1 MQTIEIERDIR
12 SFLVDTFLFGKA
24 EALRDDTALLGG
36 VIDSTG
42 AVELV
47 MFLQNHFSITVE
59 DDEVA
64 VPENFASVKSVV
76 SFVEKK
82 LRNKA

>member
-1 MQTIEIERDIR
+1 MQTIEIEREIR
-12 SFLVDTFLFGKA
+12 TYLVDTFLFGKA

-47 MFLQNHFSITVE
+47 MFLQNQFSITVE

-82 LRNKA
+82 LLNKA